1 MTRSGPD
8 WGALQE
14 AVARDVVFPDSPAYR
29 PTRKPAIARYHD
41 VRPQAVVLCATPAD
55 VSETIS
61 FASRSGLPT
70 AGRSGDTA
78 SPGGPRDRYRRHG
91 DALRVGLERRGNG
104 GCWGASRRRVRLA
117 GRARQGERR
126 SPSSPTVSKVPSSKP
141 KQPQVGRMSRWQ
153 VALNVIRE
161 YLNLSVGL
169 MDEVQIHLVPML
181 LGGGV
186 RLFGHLGPESI
197 ELEKTRV
204 IESTGVTHLR
214 FRVVK

>member
-1 MTRSGPD
+1 
-8 WGALQE
+8 
-14 AVARDVVFPDSPAYR
+14 
-29 PTRKPAIARYHD
+29 
-41 VRPQAVVLCATPAD
+41 
-55 VSETIS
+55 
-61 FASRSGLPT
+61 
-70 AGRSGDTA
+70 
-78 SPGGPRDRYRRHG
+78 
-91 DALRVGLERRGNG
+91 
-104 GCWGASRRRVRLA
+104 
-117 GRARQGERR
+117 
-126 SPSSPTVSKVPSSKP
+126 
-141 KQPQVGRMSRWQ
+141 MSRWQ